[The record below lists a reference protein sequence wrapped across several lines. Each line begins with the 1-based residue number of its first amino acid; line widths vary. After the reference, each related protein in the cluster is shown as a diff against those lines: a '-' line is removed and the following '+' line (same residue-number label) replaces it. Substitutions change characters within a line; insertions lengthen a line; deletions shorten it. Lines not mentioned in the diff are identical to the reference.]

1 MPDPVVEIVTPEYRN
16 VEVYTLDQ
24 DGYYRMTS
32 HNEKIKFTDLE
43 ISLEKI
49 FPPLAG
55 EET

>member
-24 DGYYRMTS
+24 DGYYRMTN
-32 HNEKIKFTDLE
+32 HNETNNSPNRK
-43 ISLEKI
+43 SGGS